1 MHVVDWGVNALKTF
15 DYLDRPTISV
25 WLPSPQI
32 RRRAVRL
39 TTPMTELSNTTAA
52 LNLDSTH
59 ELRLHQMVRVQIG
72 AASTAATVTEIQANR
87 MTDETRYVI
96 RFENTTPS
104 FARAVAEALGEAT
117 VTSLTGRTSVR
128 SAAPKVEATDVEVTA
143 ERTLRAA

>member
-1 MHVVDWGVNALKTF
+1 VNALRTF
-15 DYLDRPTISV
+15 EYLDRPTISV

-39 TTPMTELSNTTAA
+39 TTPMTELSRETAA

-72 AASTAATVTEIQANR
+72 AASTAASVTSIESNP
-87 MTDETRYVI
+87 MTDETRYEI

-104 FARAVAEALGEAT
+104 FSRAVAEALGEAT
-117 VTSLTGRTSVR
+117 VTSLTGRAPQ
-128 SAAPKVEATDVEVTA
+128 AATKPAQDDDNVH
-143 ERTLRAA
+143 TLYAA

>member
-1 MHVVDWGVNALKTF
+1 MNALRTF

-39 TTPMTELSNTTAA
+39 TTPMTELSRTTAA

-72 AASTAATVTEIQANR
+72 AASTAASVIAIEPNP
-87 MTDETRYVI
+87 MTDETRYEI

-104 FARAVAEALGEAT
+104 FSRAIAEALGEAT
-117 VTSLTGRTSVR
+117 VTSLTGRTPRAASSPTAAQDDDTVR
-128 SAAPKVEATDVEVTA
+128 SLHAA
-143 ERTLRAA
+143 